1 MRVLVVE
8 PNRAQRELA
17 ISFLSSGGHEVES
30 AVEVQGAN
38 VRLASRWPDVVFL
51 SWGAASS
58 AAFLKRLRSAE
69 PHHTWVVT
77 TSERGAPDAIS
88 SIRQG
93 SDDYV
98 RSPFCREELLLRV
111 EGITRIQ
118 RWAQK
123 ASSPVASVDWSTG
136 PRLDALVAY
145 RDARRILI
153 PDLETVLG
161 TTLTASTCANPLDRV
176 AVSSSLPLTLA
187 GNGQEARLCIGL
199 DALSVRD
206 IGRSLFGT
214 DAPPPEAI
222 LDVVRELANTAAGT
236 FKLVA
241 LDEGI
246 TLTTGLPKS
255 FTGSP
260 PVSESTVQN
269 QTFNLVGSELPVRIG
284 VSIGVSTVKPSA
296 STVGTLTE
304 GMVLAR
310 DLLSET
316 GALLLPVGTRLTTNQ
331 IARVGRVLAPDT
343 TVEVVLS
350 AA

>member
-38 VRLASRWPDVVFL
+38 VRLAARWPDVVFL
-51 SWGAASS
+51 SWGVPS
-58 AAFLKRLRSAE
+58 AAAFVKRLRSTE
-69 PHHTWVVT
+69 THHTWVVA
-77 TSERGAPDAIS
+77 TSERGAPDLIS

-93 SDDYV
+93 ADDYV
-98 RSPFCREELLLRV
+98 RSPFCREELLLRI
-111 EGITRIQ
+111 EGISRIQ

-123 ASSPVASVDWSTG
+123 ATATVVSVDWSTG
-136 PRLDALVAY
+136 PRLDALAAF
-145 RDARRILI
+145 RDARRLLV

-161 TTLTASTCANPLDRV
+161 TSFTSSSCTNPLERV
-176 AVSSSLPLTLA
+176 AVSSALPLTLA

-206 IGRSLFGT
+206 IGKALFGT
-214 DAPPPEAI
+214 ETPPPEAI
-222 LDVVRELANTAAGT
+222 HDVVRELANTAAGT
-236 FKLVA
+236 FKLAA

-255 FTGSP
+255 FNGSP
-260 PVSESTVQN
+260 PVSEATVQN
-269 QTFNLVGSELPVRIG
+269 QTFMLVGNEIPVRVGI
-284 VSIGVSTVKPSA
+284 SIGISTTKPTA
-296 STVGTLTE
+296 STVGTLAE

-343 TVEVVLS
+343 TVEVVL
-350 AA
+350 AAA